1 MMKTECKSQYSEIKT
16 ITETFSGPAN
26 YFLQNGWELLGIR
39 SPHNSEM
46 FEMLLG
52 SKKAYTPDELQ
63 ELHQKS
69 MDYLGSPDN
78 DYA

>member
-1 MMKTECKSQYSEIKT
+1 MTKTECKSQYSEIKT

-26 YFLQNGWELLGIR
+26 YFLQNGWEL
-39 SPHNSEM
+39 

-69 MDYLGSPDN
+69 MDYLGSPDK